1 MGYVYRHIRLD
12 TNEVFYIGIG
22 SDTNGKHHRA
32 YDVKKRTSYWKNIV
46 NKHGYKV
53 EIIEDNLEFDVCKE
67 KEIYWIAF
75 YGRIDLNEGT
85 LVNMT
90 NGGDGTLGYKHS
102 REHLEKI
109 SKLLKGR
116 IFSEETK
123 QKMSKARKGSTVSEE
138 TKQKLKIANTG
149 KKHTEESKKKIREG
163 HTGKKFSTEHIHNM
177 SLSRL
182 GTKYS
187 DERRQKMKFEG
198 MYGKKHSDES
208 KKKMSE
214 RQLGKVYSDET
225 KKKMSDSKMGEK
237 NVWYGKTHNESSKEK
252 ISDALRGKIKS
263 TTHIENIK
271 KALKL
276 VPKIECPHCGI
287 KTNISNG
294 KRWHFDNCKHINLVV
309 SE

>member
-12 TNEVFYIGIG
+12 KNEVFYIGIG
-22 SDTNGKHHRA
+22 SDTNGNHSRA
-32 YDVKKRTSYWKNIV
+32 YDINKRTKYWKNIV
-46 NKHGYKV
+46 NKYGHRV

-67 KEIYWIAF
+67 REIYWISF
-75 YGRIDLNEGT
+75 YGRSDLNEGT

-102 REHLEKI
+102 KEHLEKM

-116 IFSEETK
+116 IISEEAKQKISKARTGSKASEETK
-123 QKMSKARKGSTVSEE
+123 
-138 TKQKLKIANTG
+138 LKIKIASTG
-149 KKHTEESKKKIREG
+149 RYHSEQSKKKIKDA
-163 HTGKKFSTEHIHNM
+163 HIGKKFSKEHIKNM

-187 DERRQKMKFEG
+187 DERKQKMKFEG

-214 RQLGKVYSDET
+214 RQLGKEYSDET
-225 KKKMSDSKMGEK
+225 KKKMSDSKIGEK
-237 NVWYGKTHNESSKEK
+237 NVWYGKTHKESSKEK
-252 ISDALRGKIKS
+252 ISDALKGKIKS
-263 TTHIENIK
+263 ATHIENIK

-287 KTNISNG
+287 KTNMSNI
-294 KRWHFDNCKHINLVV
+294 KRWHFDNCRHINLVV

>member
-22 SDTNGKHHRA
+22 SDTNGNHSRA
-32 YDVKKRTSYWKNIV
+32 YDINKRTKYWKNII
-46 NKHGYKV
+46 NKHGHRV

-67 KEIYWIAF
+67 REIYWISF
-75 YGRIDLNEGT
+75 YGRSDLNEGT

-90 NGGDGTLGYKHS
+90 NGGDGMLGYKHS
-102 REHLEKI
+102 REHLEKM

-116 IFSEETK
+116 VFSEETK
-123 QKMSKARKGSTVSEE
+123 QKMSKAKKGSTVSEE
-138 TKQKLKIANTG
+138 TKQKLKIANKG
-149 KKHTEESKKKIREG
+149 KKHTEESKKKIRDG
-163 HTGKKFSTEHIHNM
+163 HIGKKFSSEHIHNM

-198 MYGKKHSDES
+198 MYGKKHSEES
-208 KKKMSE
+208 RKKMSE
-214 RQLGKVYSDET
+214 KLTGRIVSDDT
-225 KKKMSDSKMGEK
+225 KKKLSERNSGE
-237 NVWYGKTHNESSKEK
+237 NNFWYGKHHNESTKQK
-252 ISDALRGKIKS
+252 ISESNRGKLK
-263 TTHIENIK
+263 TPEHIENLK

-276 VPKIECPHCGI
+276 VPKVECPYCGI
-287 KTNISNG
+287 KTNIPNA